1 MKKIYKFTI
10 LLLVSLFTVLGVNAQ
25 GAKFGHINSAELLAS
40 LTEVKDAD
48 KKLQEFAASLENQ
61 LKLMTNE
68 YQQKVQAYQSQVANM
83 ADPIKDAKVKEISD
97 LEGRIQEFQQTAQES
112 VSKKKEELYSPIL
125 KKTEDV
131 IVEIAKEKGYAYV
144 FDTSAGAVIYG
155 QPSDDMMEMVK
166 KKLAT
171 MPATTPAAPA
181 TTPPPATKPAGLKK

>member
-1 MKKIYKFTI
+1 MKKTYKFTI
-10 LLLVSLFTVLGVNAQ
+10 LLLVSLFTVLGASAQ
-25 GAKFGHINSAELLAS
+25 GTKFGHINSAELLAS
-40 LTEVKDAD
+40 LSEVKEAD
-48 KKLQEFAASLENQ
+48 KKLQEFATSLENQ

-68 YQQKVQAYQSQVANM
+68 YQQKVQSYQSQAANM

-144 FDTSAGAVIYG
+144 FDTSAGSVIYG

-166 KKLAT
+166 KKLAS
-171 MPATTPAAPA
+171 MPAGASTPAAPA
-181 TTPPPATKPAGLKK
+181 TTPTIKPAGPKK

>member
-1 MKKIYKFTI
+1 MKKTYKFTI
-10 LLLVSLFTVLGVNAQ
+10 LLLVSLFTVLGANAQ

-68 YQQKVQAYQSQVANM
+68 YQQKVQAYQSQAANM

-166 KKLAT
+166 KKLAS
-171 MPATTPAAPA
+171 MPAATTPAAPA
-181 TTPPPATKPAGLKK
+181 TTPATKPAGLKK

>member
-1 MKKIYKFTI
+1 MKKTYKFTI
-10 LLLVSLFTVLGVNAQ
+10 LLLVSLFTVLGANAQ

-68 YQQKVQAYQSQVANM
+68 YQQKVQAYQSQAANM

-166 KKLAT
+166 KKLAST
-171 MPATTPAAPA
+171 PAATTPAAPA
-181 TTPPPATKPAGLKK
+181 TTPATKPAGLKK

>member
-1 MKKIYKFTI
+1 MKKTYKFTI
-10 LLLVSLFTVLGVNAQ
+10 LLLVSLFTVLGANAQ

-68 YQQKVQAYQSQVANM
+68 YQQKVQAYQSQAANM

-171 MPATTPAAPA
+171 MPAATTPAAPA
-181 TTPPPATKPAGLKK
+181 TTTPATKPAGPKK

>member
-1 MKKIYKFTI
+1 MKKTYKFTI
-10 LLLVSLFTVLGVNAQ
+10 LLFVSLFTVLGANAQ

-68 YQQKVQAYQSQVANM
+68 YQQKVQAYQSQAANM

-131 IVEIAKEKGYAYV
+131 IVEIAKEKGYAMCSTQALV
-144 FDTSAGAVIYG
+144 
-155 QPSDDMMEMVK
+155 P
-166 KKLAT
+166 
-171 MPATTPAAPA
+171 
-181 TTPPPATKPAGLKK
+181 